1 MWIFPVSDWNQSNNE
16 DLTATSYIYLG
27 EKIEEQ
33 CRKASI
39 IPSPMRHTV
48 DKNTVFEVKTLL
60 KKKKEKT
67 VTLPLSD

>member
-1 MWIFPVSDWNQSNNE
+1 
-16 DLTATSYIYLG
+16 
-27 EKIEEQ
+27 
-33 CRKASI
+33 
-39 IPSPMRHTV
+39 MRHTV